1 MLVKAPQEARW
12 STRGYT
18 RAVPRLLV
26 TGASGYVGSHVLEA
40 APSGWELHGQGRTR
54 QPPARATAHQA
65 DLADAAAVA
74 RLARAAEPEVVLH
87 AAYQM
92 GAAAEENLL
101 WSRNVFAAA
110 REVGARLLLMS
121 TDLVFDGQR
130 GWYREDEPPSPS
142 IPYGAWKA
150 QLEREALELGAIVV
164 RTSLVWGVDPPND
177 SVRQLVL
184 QPLEKGETPR
194 LFDDEWRTPT
204 EVHDLAAALLRAC
217 ELSDS
222 CLLHFAGPER
232 ISRYEMGCLIARHF
246 GHDPSAWPRYKRA
259 EIAPARPADTS
270 LAITDLTRSR
280 VDAPFRGPSQ
290 ALAG

>member
-1 MLVKAPQEARW
+1 MLVKVPQEARW
-12 STRGYT
+12 RERGYT
-18 RAVPRLLV
+18 PAVPRLLI
-26 TGASGYVGSHVLEA
+26 TGASGYVGGRVVEA
-40 APSGWELHGQGRTR
+40 APAEWEVHGHWRTR
-54 QPPARATAHQA
+54 QPPPRAVAHQA

-74 RLARAAEPEVVLH
+74 RVTRAAEPELVLH

-92 GAAAEENLL
+92 AAPAEQNML

-110 REVGARLLLMS
+110 REVGARVLLMS

-150 QLEREALELGAIVV
+150 ELEREALDLGAIVV
-164 RTSLVWGVDPPND
+164 RTSLVWGLDPPND

-184 QPLEKGETPR
+184 QPIERGETPR

-204 EVHDLAAALLRAC
+204 EVHDLAAALVRAC
-217 ELSDS
+217 TVAEP
-222 CLLHFAGPER
+222 CVLHFAGPER
-232 ISRYEMGCLIARHF
+232 ISRYDLGRLIARHF
-246 GHDPSAWPRYKRA
+246 GHDPSAWPPYKRA

-280 VDAPFRGPSQ
+280 VDAPFRGPSE
-290 ALAG
+290 LLSG